1 MSAVERLRATLAD
14 RYAIEREIGAGG
26 MATVFLARDLRHER
40 DVALKVLKPELGAVL
55 GTERFLS
62 EIRVT
67 AKLQHPNLLPL
78 FDSGSADGLLFYVMP
93 FVAGE
98 TLRTRLDR
106 EKQLPVDEALRIAT
120 AVASALDYAHR
131 RGIIHRDLK
140 PENILLSEGQ
150 PLVADF
156 GIALAVSNAGGQ
168 RVTQTGLSLGT
179 PQYMSP
185 EQATGD
191 RTIDAR
197 SDVYSLGAITYEM
210 LAGEPPHTGNS
221 AQAVI
226 AKLLTEE
233 PRPLAATRR
242 SVPPY
247 VDGAVHCALE
257 KLPADRF
264 STAADF
270 ADALNGKGVL
280 PSGSAARR
288 RGARRLSGTR
298 LNPWFAAA
306 ALVVL
311 GGLTAFGAYKLRRPE
326 SQMIQFV
333 VNVPSGARFLNSA
346 PAISPDGR
354 TLAFTA
360 ADTSGFPFLWIR
372 PLDRLTPY
380 RLPGT
385 PGARL
390 PFWSPNSKTL
400 GFFADGK
407 LKSISLGDASPR
419 TICDAPRP
427 FGGSWNGDDVIVF
440 SPDIRKPLYKVSAQ
454 GGEPTPVT
462 KLHGPSSLHWF
473 PTFLADGKHFL
484 FSVRASADPA
494 GIYLGSLGSFDV
506 TRLSPTT
513 VAPSVSPDDYL
524 LIGEERQ
531 LKAQR
536 IDVSARRLT
545 GPVRIIANDLSS
557 PAVSVSSTGLLVY
570 RAGAEIRK
578 DLVWMD
584 RSGKII
590 ETIASLGGYQAPAL
604 SPDQSRIA
612 VSHDGD
618 IWVFDRA
625 RANSA
630 TRLTFDSS
638 SSAVSPVWSPNGRQ
652 IVFSSSRTG
661 AFRLYLKSASGT
673 GPEVEL
679 TEGVEAFDWSRDG
692 RFVSF
697 FRSEGEN
704 AEDIYVLPMTGTRK
718 AVPLIAT
725 RFSEYEPRFSP
736 DTKWIVYGSEESGRP
751 EIYVQTFPLS
761 DLKFQ
766 ISTNGGVQPIW
777 SRNGRE
783 IFFLGLDGKV
793 MSTPVA
799 IAPRFTSGVPH
810 ALFQAN
816 ADILYVHNS
825 YEPSADG
832 QRFIVATYAG
842 AQAPPLAVIVNWPRL
857 LRPPTEP

>member
-1 MSAVERLRATLAD
+1 MTAVERLRATLAD
-14 RYAIEREIGAGG
+14 RYAIEREIGSGG

-55 GTERFLS
+55 GPDRFLS

-67 AKLQHPNLLPL
+67 ANLQHPNLLPL

-93 FVAGE
+93 FVVGE
-98 TLRTRLDR
+98 TLRARLDR
-106 EKQLPVDEALRIAT
+106 EKQLPVDDSLRIAT

-233 PRPLAATRR
+233 PRPLTLTRR
-242 SVPPY
+242 SVPLY
-247 VDGAVHCALE
+247 VDAAVHCALE

-264 STAADF
+264 ATAAEF
-270 ADALNGKGVL
+270 ADALNGKGV
-280 PSGSAARR
+280 SSRGSAARR
-288 RGARRLSGTR
+288 RGSRGLSRTR
-298 LNPWFAAA
+298 LNPLLTTA
-306 ALVVL
+306 ALILL
-311 GGLTAFGAYKLRRPE
+311 GGLTAFGAYKLRRPD
-326 SQMIQFV
+326 SQMIQFL

-346 PAISPDGR
+346 AVISPDGR

-360 ADTSGFPFLWIR
+360 ADTSGLPFLWLR

-385 PGARL
+385 RGARL

-419 TICDAPRP
+419 TISAAPRP
-427 FGGSWNGDDVIVF
+427 FGGTWNGDDVIVF

-462 KLHGPSSLHWF
+462 KLHGPSSVHLS
-473 PTFLADGKHFL
+473 PTFLPDGKHFL
-484 FSVRASADPA
+484 FSVQASADPA

-513 VAPSVSPDDYL
+513 LAPSVSPDDYL

-531 LKAQR
+531 LKAQK

-545 GPVRIIANDLSS
+545 GPVWIIANDLSS
-557 PAVSVSSTGLLVY
+557 PALSVSSTGVLVY

-578 DLVWMD
+578 NLVWMD
-584 RSGKII
+584 RSGKIV
-590 ETIASLGGYQAPAL
+590 ETIASFGAYPAL

-612 VSHDGD
+612 VSHNGD

-638 SSAVSPVWSPNGRQ
+638 GSAGFPVWSPDGRQ
-652 IVFSSSRTG
+652 IVFASSRTG
-661 AFRLYLKSASGT
+661 ASRLYLKSASGT
-673 GPEVEL
+673 GPEVDL
-679 TEGVEAFDWSRDG
+679 TEGVMAFDWSRDG

-697 FRSEGEN
+697 FRSVGEN

-736 DTKWIVYGSEESGRP
+736 DGKWLVYTSEESGRP

-761 DLKFQ
+761 NLKFQ

-793 MSTPVA
+793 MSAPLT
-799 IAPRFTSGVPH
+799 IAPRFTPGVPR
-810 ALFQAN
+810 ALFQAD

-832 QRFIVATYAG
+832 QRFVVATYAG
-842 AQAPPLAVIVNWPRL
+842 AQAPPVAVIVNWTRL
-857 LRPPTEP
+857 LRAPAEP